1 MYQFSNTD
9 EGFENFILPFGGK
22 LKSSNRWVILGK
34 SIPWGEFEE
43 SYSTH
48 FKKFNKR
55 GRRSITLRVALGSLI
70 IQEKLG
76 LSDDETVQQISE
88 NPYLQC
94 FLGYESFLL
103 EEPFDSSMLVHF
115 RKRLG
120 KNILTEINE
129 TIAKRAAKIIAKDKN
144 DKDDTD
150 SNKGILKVDATC
162 APSDIKYPT
171 DLNLLNEAREKLEG
185 VIDTLC
191 ENTEIVKPRTYRKK
205 ARKVYLSTAK
215 KRNVIR
221 NQMRKAIGKQLRFVR
236 RNLKSIRKLSKIVSL
251 TKLSRRQYKDLLVV
265 SELYRQQNLMYRNRI
280 HVVED
285 RIVSISQPDI
295 RPIVRGKSKAKT
307 EFGAKVSVSVV
318 DGFTYLDRFSFDS
331 YNEALDLKEQL
342 ESYRKRFGF
351 YPEAVQCDKI
361 YRNRENINYCK
372 NLNVRISGPILG
384 RPKTETTQNAIEL
397 KKIKQIIKQDAI
409 ERIEVER
416 KFGLAKRR
424 YSMGLVMEKLP
435 QTVFAAV
442 SLTILVMNLDKIL
455 RWIFSSLL
463 LLMQYGLILVR
474 LILRAIQKT
483 YFIGNIYYQPRPVL
497 ALAG

>member
-34 SIPWGEFEE
+34 SIPWSEFEE
-43 SYSTH
+43 SYSGH

-55 GRRSITLRVALGSLI
+55 GRKPITLRAALASLI
-70 IQEKLG
+70 IQEKIG
-76 LSDDETVQQISE
+76 LSDKETLEQITE
-88 NPYLQC
+88 NPYLQH
-94 FLGYESFLL
+94 FLGYESYLT
-103 EEPFDSSMLVHF
+103 EEPFDSSMFVHF
-115 RKRLG
+115 RKRLA
-120 KNILTEINE
+120 KNILTEVNE
-129 TIAKRAAKIIAKDKN
+129 AIAKRATKIIEKESKDKN
-144 DKDDTD
+144 DIDG
-150 SNKGILKVDATC
+150 NKGILKVDATC

-191 ENTEIVKPRTYRKK
+191 ENTEIIKPRTYRKN
-205 ARKVYLSTAK
+205 ARKTYLSTAK

-221 NQMRKAIGKQLRFVR
+221 NHMRKAIGKQLRFVR
-236 RNLKSIRKLSKIVSL
+236 RNLKSIRKLCEFVSL
-251 TKLSRRQYKDLLVV
+251 TKLSHRQYKDLLVV
-265 SELYRQQNLMYRNRI
+265 SELYRQQNLMYSNRI
-280 HVVED
+280 HAVED

-342 ESYRKRFGF
+342 EAYRKRFGF

-372 NLNVRISGPILG
+372 SLNIRISGPNLG
-384 RPKTETTQNAIEL
+384 RPKTENIQNAIEL

-455 RWIFSSLL
+455 RWIFSSLFCL
-463 LLMQYGLILVR
+463 QDYGLILAQV
-474 LILRAIQKT
+474 ILRAMQRA
-483 YFIGNIYYQPRPVL
+483 YSLVNIYCQLRPISVL
-497 ALAG
+497 SG

>member
-9 EGFENFILPFGGK
+9 EGFENFILPFSGK
-22 LKSSNRWVILGK
+22 LKSSNRWVVLGK
-34 SIPWGEFEE
+34 SIPWSEFEE
-43 SYSTH
+43 SYSKQ

-55 GRRSITLRVALGSLI
+55 GRRPITLRVALGSLI

-88 NPYLQC
+88 NPYLQY

-120 KNILTEINE
+120 KNILTEVNE
-129 TIAKRAAKIIAKDKN
+129 TIAKRAARIKKKE
-144 DKDDTD
+144 DKDNKDGD
-150 SNKGILKVDATC
+150 GNKGILKVDATC

-171 DLNLLNEAREKLEG
+171 DLNLLNEAREKLEQT
-185 VIDTLC
+185 IDALC
-191 ENTEIVKPRTYRKK
+191 ENTELVKPRTYRKK
-205 ARKVYLSTAK
+205 ARKTYLSTAK

-236 RNLKSIRKLSKIVSL
+236 RNLKSIKELSKIVSL
-251 TKLSRRQYKDLLVV
+251 AKLSRKQYKDLLVV
-265 SELYRQQNLMYRNRI
+265 SELYRQQNMMYRSKVHAI
-280 HVVED
+280 DD

-331 YNEALDLKEQL
+331 YNEATDLKEQL
-342 ESYRKRFGF
+342 EAYRNRFGF

-361 YRNRENINYCK
+361 YRNRENISYCK
-372 NLNVRISGPILG
+372 SRNIRISGPNLG
-384 RPKTETTQNAIEL
+384 RPKIENTQNALEL
-397 KKIKQIIKQDAI
+397 KKMKQIIKQDAI

-455 RWIFSSLL
+455 RWILSSLFL
-463 LLMQYGLILVR
+463 LLQYGLILVR
-474 LILRAIQKT
+474 LILRAMQKACFT
-483 YFIGNIYYQPRPVL
+483 ENIYCQHRSNL
-497 ALAG
+497 AAIG